1 MTHPTL
7 TPWLDSGKVRKI
19 DQIIPNYRL
28 SSMVSIDFQQLASD
42 IKQWGAE
49 LGFAQIGI
57 TDVDLGV
64 HGDRLQ
70 AWLEKQYHGEMG
82 YMADHGDKR
91 YRPDHLVPGTLRIIT
106 ARMDYMAPDV
116 QTIEVLNNPNQ
127 AYISRYALGRD
138 YHKLMRKRLTELG
151 KKIQNAL
158 KELNGGEHGYRAFV
172 DSAPVLE
179 RGLAQKSGQGWI
191 GKNSML
197 INPKAGSYFFLG
209 ELFTDLPLPLDTP
222 YEDMNCGS
230 CTACITECPTGAIVD
245 NHVVDGRK
253 CISYL
258 TIELKDAI
266 PEELR
271 SKMGNRIFGCDD
283 CQLCCPWN
291 KFTKHSQEKDF
302 TPRHNLDTATLLE
315 LFAWD
320 EARFLS
326 KTEGTP
332 IRRAGHERWLRNIAV
347 ALGNGPKTDEVVGA
361 LESKLESDSE
371 LVREHVEW
379 ALKQLS

>member
-1 MTHPTL
+1 MTSINL
-7 TPWLDSGKVRKI
+7 TSSQLD
-19 DQIIPNYRL
+19 
-28 SSMVSIDFQQLASD
+28 QLAQS
-42 IKQWGAE
+42 IKAWGAE
-49 LGFAQIGI
+49 LGFAQVGI
-57 TDVDLGV
+57 TDVDLGK

-70 AWLEKQYHGEMG
+70 AWLKKQYHGEMG

-91 YRPDHLVPGTLRIIT
+91 YRPDNLVPGTLRIIT
-106 ARMDYMAPDV
+106 VRMDYMAPDV
-116 QTIEVLNNPNQ
+116 QTLEVLHNPNQ

-138 YHKLMRKRLTELG
+138 YHKLMRKRLTQLG
-151 KKIQNAL
+151 KKIQEAID
-158 KELNGGEHGYRAFV
+158 ELELSVNYRAFV

-209 ELFTDLPLPLDTP
+209 ELFTDLPLPLDAP
-222 YEDMNCGS
+222 YDDMNCGS
-230 CTACITECPTGAIVD
+230 CTACITECPTDAIVD

-266 PEELR
+266 PIELR
-271 SKMGNRIFGCDD
+271 SKIGNRIFGCDD

-291 KFTKHSQEKDF
+291 KFTQTSQEKDF
-302 TPRHNLDTATLLE
+302 TPRHQLDTATLLE

-320 EARFLS
+320 EATFLS

-347 ALGNGPKTDEVVGA
+347 ALGNAPFNENIVSA
-361 LESKLESDSE
+361 LNEKLSTDSE
-371 LVREHVEW
+371 LIKEHVHW
-379 ALKQLS
+379 ALTQLENKRDQHAPG

>member
-1 MTHPTL
+1 
-7 TPWLDSGKVRKI
+7 
-19 DQIIPNYRL
+19 
-28 SSMVSIDFQQLASD
+28 MVSIDFQQLASD

-116 QTIEVLNNPNQ
+116 QTLEVLNNPNQ

-158 KELNGGEHGYRAFV
+158 KEINGGEHGYRAFV

-191 GKNSML
+191 GKNAML

-222 YEDMNCGS
+222 YDDMNCGS

-320 EARFLS
+320 EATFLS

-347 ALGNGPKTDEVVGA
+347 ALGNGPKTDEVVEA
-361 LESKLESDSE
+361 LESKLGSDSE

>member
-1 MTHPTL
+1 MTSINL
-7 TPWLDSGKVRKI
+7 TSTQLE
-19 DQIIPNYRL
+19 
-28 SSMVSIDFQQLASD
+28 QLAQS
-42 IKQWGAE
+42 IKAWGQE
-49 LGFAQIGI
+49 LGFSQVGI
-57 TDVDLGV
+57 TDVDLGE
-64 HGDRLQ
+64 HGERLQ
-70 AWLEKQYHGEMG
+70 EWLKKQYHGEMA

-91 YRPDHLVPGTLRIIT
+91 YRPDNLVPGTLRIIT
-106 ARMDYMAPDV
+106 VRMDYMAPDV
-116 QTIEVLNNPNQ
+116 QTLEVLHNPNQ

-138 YHKLMRKRLTELG
+138 YHKLMRKRLTQLG
-151 KKIQNAL
+151 KKIQQAID
-158 KELNGGEHGYRAFV
+158 ELELTVSYRAFV

-191 GKNSML
+191 GKNAML

-222 YEDMNCGS
+222 YDDMNCGS

-245 NHVVDGRK
+245 NHIVDGRK

-258 TIELKDAI
+258 TIELKTAI

-291 KFTKHSQEKDF
+291 KFTHASAEKDF
-302 TPRHNLDTATLLE
+302 TPRHQLDTATLLD

-320 EARFLS
+320 EATFLS

-332 IRRAGHERWLRNIAV
+332 IRRAGHERWIRNIAV
-347 ALGNGPKTDEVVGA
+347 ALGNAPFSDDVMNA
-361 LESKLESDSE
+361 LTEKLAMPSM
-371 LVREHVEW
+371 LIQEHVNW
-379 ALKQLS
+379 AIEQQTDKQLLKPQIRDRH

>member
-1 MTHPTL
+1 M
-7 TPWLDSGKVRKI
+7 RKI
-19 DQIIPNYRL
+19 DQIIPNYCL
-28 SSMVSIDFQQLASD
+28 SSMVSIDFQQLAAQ
-42 IKQWGAE
+42 IKQWGQE
-49 LGFAQIGI
+49 LGFAQVAI
-57 TDVDLGV
+57 TDVDLGQ

-70 AWLEKQYHGEMG
+70 EWLKNQYHGEMG

-116 QTIEVLNNPNQ
+116 QTLEVLNNPKQ

-151 KKIQNAL
+151 KKIQSAL

-209 ELFTDLPLPLDTP
+209 ELFTDLPLPLDEP
-222 YEDMNCGS
+222 YDDMNCGS

-258 TIELKDAI
+258 TIELKEAI
-266 PEELR
+266 PKELR

-291 KFTKHSQEKDF
+291 KFTQHSQEKDF
-302 TPRHNLDTATLLE
+302 TPRHNLDTAMLLE
-315 LFAWD
+315 LFDWD
-320 EARFLS
+320 EATFLS

-332 IRRAGHERWLRNIAV
+332 IRRAGYERWLRNIAV
-347 ALGNGPKTDEVVGA
+347 ALGNGPKTDEVVSA
-361 LESKLESDSE
+361 LENKLGSDSE

-379 ALKQLS
+379 ALKKFSSISSSRTGEAD

>member
-1 MTHPTL
+1 MI
-7 TPWLDSGKVRKI
+7 TPEQS
-19 DQIIPNYRL
+19 QA
-28 SSMVSIDFQQLASD
+28 LARD
-42 IKQWGAE
+42 IKTWGEE
-49 LGFAQIGI
+49 LGFAQVAI
-57 TDVDLGV
+57 TDVDLKQ
-64 HGDRLQ
+64 HGERLVE
-70 AWLEKQYHGEMG
+70 WLEKGYHGEMA
-82 YMADHGDKR
+82 YMADHDDMR
-91 YRPDHLVPGTLRIIT
+91 YRPEKLHPGTFRIIT
-106 ARMDYMAPDV
+106 LRMDYMAPEV
-116 QTIEVLNNPNQ
+116 ETIRVLNNPNQ

-138 YHKLMRKRLTELG
+138 YHKLMRKRITQLG
-151 KKIQNAL
+151 KKIEQAIS
-158 KELNGGEHGYRAFV
+158 ELDLAPNFRAFV

-179 RGLAQKSGQGWI
+179 RGLAQKAGMGWI
-191 GKNSML
+191 GKNAML

-209 ELFTDLPLPLDTP
+209 ELFTNLPLPLDEP
-222 YEDMNCGS
+222 YQDMNCGS

-258 TIELKDAI
+258 TIELKTAI
-266 PEELR
+266 PEALR

-291 KFTKHSQEKDF
+291 KFTQASKEQDF

-320 EARFLS
+320 EKTFLA

-347 ALGNGPKTDEVVGA
+347 ALGNAPYS
-361 LESKLESDSE
+361 ES
-371 LVREHVEW
+371 VIH
-379 ALKQLS
+379 ALKQKQISPSALVTEHVNWALTQQSQKRPSS